1 MSKEPVLV
9 WFRQDL
15 RLSDNPA
22 LTAAYSSGHPIIPI
36 YILDDNNAQEW
47 KMGGAS
53 RWWLHHA
60 LKNLDKDLSDHL
72 VLEKGD
78 AAKIISEL
86 IKKTGAKAIYWN
98 RCYEPWRIKRDKEIK
113 SKLEE
118 DSIEVHS
125 SNGSLLWEPW
135 TIKNQSG
142 QPYKVFTPYYRKG
155 CLQAPP
161 PRAPLPRPSRLTY
174 GDTKNIGVS
183 LDDLN
188 LLPSKPA
195 PRWDKKMEK
204 YWTIS
209 EDGAQTRLSDFLD
222 DGLKNYK
229 KGRDHPADNNTSRLS
244 PYLHFGQISPN
255 QAWYAAQE
263 RGTVEGWENDRD
275 HFLSELGW
283 REFSY
288 SLLYHFPTIIW
299 ENLQEKFNDFPWIS
313 QESGDLKKWQQGQTG
328 YPIVDA
334 GMRQLWETGYMHNRV
349 RMIVGSFL
357 VKNML
362 THWHRGEDWFWDC
375 LVDADL
381 ASNSASWQWI
391 AGCGADAAPYFRIF
405 NPILQSKK
413 FDEHGEYIRTF
424 VPELKDMPDKHIHA
438 PWEAPED
445 VLKEAKVELG
455 KTYPKPMMDHGA
467 ARDRALEAFKSTKN
481 DEAT

>member
-1 MSKEPVLV
+1 MNKTAPIII

-22 LTAAYSSGHPIIPI
+22 LQAASETGQPIIPV
-36 YILDDNNAQEW
+36 YILDDQNAHEW
-47 KMGGAS
+47 KMGAAS
-53 RWWLHHA
+53 RVWLHHSLSA
-60 LKNLDKDLSDHL
+60 LDKDLSNHL
-72 VLEKGD
+72 VIEQGD
-78 AAKIISEL
+78 ASKIIPEL
-86 IKKTGAKAIYWN
+86 VKKTGASAVYWN
-98 RCYEPWRIKRDKEIK
+98 RCYEPWCITRDKNIK
-113 SKLEE
+113 ADLDSKNI
-118 DSIEVHS
+118 DVQS

-135 TIKNQSG
+135 TIKNQAG
-142 QPYKVFTPYYRKG
+142 LPYKVFTPFYRKG

-161 PRAPLPRPSRLTY
+161 PREPLPRPKRLTY
-174 GDTKNIGVS
+174 GDTDGLGIS
-183 LDDLN
+183 LDDLA
-188 LLPSKPA
+188 LLPVKE
-195 PRWDKKMEK
+195 RHWDKALVKH
-204 YWTIS
+204 WTIS
-209 EDGAQTRLSDFLD
+209 ETGAHKRLSDFLE
-222 DGLKNYK
+222 DGLANYK
-229 KGRDHPADNNTSRLS
+229 TGRDHPADENTSRLS

-263 RGTVEGWENDRD
+263 RGTVEGWEKDRD

-288 SLLYHFPTIIW
+288 SLLYHFPKITW
-299 ENLQEKFNDFPWIS
+299 ENLQDRFNDFPWNNEPS
-313 QESGDLKKWQQGQTG
+313 ADLEKWQQGQTG

-362 THWHRGEDWFWDC
+362 THWHLGEEWFWDT

-381 ASNSASWQWI
+381 ASNAASWQWI

-413 FDEHGEYIRTF
+413 FDSAGSYIRRF
-424 VPELKDMPDKHIHA
+424 VPELKDLSDKDIHA
-438 PWEAPED
+438 PWEVSKIELRA
-445 VLKEAKVELG
+445 AGIELG

-467 ARDRALEAFKSTKN
+467 ARDRALEAFKSTKT
-481 DEAT
+481 EEVA